1 MTTPDQPKSWNNW
14 YALVLLALLGEI
26 VFFAWITHHFSA

>member
-1 MTTPDQPKSWNNW
+1 MNTSDQPKSWHSW
-14 YALVLLALLGEI
+14 YVLVLLALLAEI